1 MLAEWAGAAGEVL
14 SLEAGLRDVPRILF
28 RNRHRPVCVRVGG
41 WTLYGNLWHDKAS
54 VSRALAG
61 DPLSLL
67 WGAARGPREPP
78 RAEGPWKEE
87 LAGDALESLPIPKF
101 FKGDGGRYLTSA
113 IVIARSRDGHVNAS
127 YHRMMLLGGSRAA
140 MRVVEGRHLHRIL
153 QEGGGRMLIAV
164 GGSLPLMLAA
174 ATSVPWG
181 VSELSV
187 AHALS
192 MAALR
197 RPEPVAEVEGLPAPV
212 SSPIIMVA
220 RTTGELAREGPFLD
234 LTWTY
239 DRVREQPVVE
249 VERILIA
256 EKELYLI
263 LPGGPEHKVLMG
275 LPRASYIW
283 GSLREA
289 GIEVVDVELTEGGC
303 GWLHCAISIRKRR
316 EDDGRRA
323 LEIAFRA
330 HRSLKHA
337 IVVDEDIDVS
347 DPRALEWAIAT
358 RVQFD
363 RDSIMFRE
371 RGSSLDPSSGP
382 GHETCKVGIDATKP
396 LGSAGFELSFSE
408 ENLEKG
414 DTHF

>member
-1 MLAEWAGAAGEVL
+1 
-14 SLEAGLRDVPRILF
+14 
-28 RNRHRPVCVRVGG
+28 
-41 WTLYGNLWHDKAS
+41 
-54 VSRALAG
+54 
-61 DPLSLL
+61 
-67 WGAARGPREPP
+67 
-78 RAEGPWKEE
+78 
-87 LAGDALESLPIPKF
+87 
-101 FKGDGGRYLTSA
+101 
-113 IVIARSRDGHVNAS
+113 VNAS

-197 RPEPVAEVEGLPAPV
+197 RPEPVAEVGGLPAPV
-212 SSPIIMVA
+212 SSPIIMVARTTGELAREGPFLDLTVA

-275 LPRASYIW
+275 LPRAS
-283 GSLREA
+283 
-289 GIEVVDVELTEGGC
+289 
-303 GWLHCAISIRKRR
+303 
-316 EDDGRRA
+316 
-323 LEIAFRA
+323 
-330 HRSLKHA
+330 
-337 IVVDEDIDVS
+337 
-347 DPRALEWAIAT
+347 
-358 RVQFD
+358 
-363 RDSIMFRE
+363 
-371 RGSSLDPSSGP
+371 
-382 GHETCKVGIDATKP
+382 
-396 LGSAGFELSFSE
+396 
-408 ENLEKG
+408 
-414 DTHF
+414 